1 MSKKINSCFLRVSI
15 LFCLGSI
22 SSPAVAQNVYTTWT
36 PITTDFNGAA
46 NWNPAVAPTTTN
58 YAVFSGVA
66 NPSLLPQLTAN
77 TTILGMNFTNAA
89 TGYTISTA
97 NNSALTLSSGFSSL
111 TTPGSSPAIWAQNTT
126 GTNRISTGLVIAG
139 NTSTWFQAKGGTM
152 EVTGNISESGGSR
165 QLSLASG
172 VGTGTTS
179 YYYLSGSNSYTGAT
193 TIASAA
199 LLTLGSAN
207 VLGTTAGATTIN
219 GTINLNG
226 YSITGEAITGGG
238 KGHDGASGFL
248 VNNSATA
255 ASVTGST
262 LALSSASGNWIGG
275 TGNMTIGSAISGAA
289 ANALTKVGTGE
300 ITLAGNNT
308 YAGLITVS
316 VGTLTL
322 SGNNSGASS
331 SISVSTGAV
340 LNINSANALGTGSLT
355 TSSSGTTINN
365 TSGSAVINAGTNAI
379 TLGSTTTF
387 GTTSSTSANDLDL
400 GAGLVTQN
408 SGLTINMAGNGTTLK
423 MGTLNSTR
431 ANTAGSSTG
440 AILTANNTGSGA
452 GNTLMF
458 DGFKLG
464 SAALNN
470 ITVQINGSANVAFN
484 GIIENS
490 GSFANGITINNTAT
504 TTFAGNNTYTGLTTM
519 NAAAGALTL
528 SGNNSAVSGGVT
540 LTAGTLNVNSANAL
554 GTGTL
559 TLSGNTFINNTSG
572 AAVVNA
578 GNNDVTWS
586 SGFTFG
592 TAGST
597 ATNNLNLGMGKVTVS
612 TAARSITFAGNNTEL
627 TMGTLDCSYATVT
640 SAGVIYTANGPGNTL
655 VINSYNIRSESLNNA
670 VDNIEGSAN
679 WTFNGVIANGNAS
692 TNGLNIKSTGV
703 TTFNGTN
710 TYTGKTVVYND
721 ATLRVN
727 GSLVSPV
734 TVTSNGVIGGTG
746 TISALTVS
754 TNGILEAAL
763 NSTWNTAGTLTFA
776 TNSIVRV
783 VGGTPSGSTPYTLV
797 VAATSI
803 STNTMP
809 ILNPSFSG
817 WELAVVGGTNLVLR
831 TTGGGGDTTAP
842 VITRIGSASINVDW
856 GASYTDAGATA
867 TDNVDGSVT
876 VTPTGSVNTAVPGTY
891 TMTYNARDAANNN
904 AVAVTRTVMVS
915 APSSEVR
922 ADGLSGVL
930 LYAFGA
936 NGPSDTVTKPTSMLS
951 GGNLVITAV
960 VRTDD
965 PKLTVVGQA
974 VTDLANYASGSS
986 IVTVLG
992 SAVGVDQTSLP
1003 SGCQRQTF
1011 TVAQGVDMKKFL
1023 RLSATLVP

>member
-97 NNSALTLSSGFSSL
+97 NNSALTLNSGFSSL
-111 TTPGSSPAIWAQNTT
+111 TTLGSSPAIWAQNTT
-126 GTNRISTGLVIAG
+126 GANRISTGLVIAA

-179 YYYLSGSNSYTGAT
+179 YFYLSGSNSYTGAT
-193 TIASAA
+193 TIAGGA

-275 TGNMTIGSAISGAA
+275 TGNMTIGSAISGVAN
-289 ANALTKVGTGE
+289 NALTKVGIGE

-331 SISVSTGAV
+331 SISVSAGAV

-355 TSSSGTTINN
+355 TSSSGATINN

-387 GTTSSTSANDLDL
+387 GTTSSTSANNLDL

-431 ANTAGSSTG
+431 ANNAGSSTG

-490 GSFANGITINNTAT
+490 GSFANGITIANTAT
-504 TTFAGNNTYTGLTTM
+504 TTFAGDNTYSGATTI
-519 NAAAGALTL
+519 NSGALLKIGSATALGSTLTGTTVSAGGVLDMNGQAVGNEAISISTGTGGISGSGSLINSSANSASL
-528 SGNNSAVSGGVT
+528 SGAMTLLGDTTVGAGNITLMGNIGQSGGNRM
-540 LTAGTLNVNSANAL
+540 LTKLGAGL
-554 GTGTL
+554 L
-559 TLSGNTFINNTSG
+559 TL
-572 AAVVNA
+572 A
-578 GNNDVTWS
+578 
-586 SGFTFG
+586 
-592 TAGST
+592 
-597 ATNNLNLGMGKVTVS
+597 
-612 TAARSITFAGNNTEL
+612 
-627 TMGTLDCSYATVT
+627 
-640 SAGVIYTANGPGNTL
+640 
-655 VINSYNIRSESLNNA
+655 
-670 VDNIEGSAN
+670 
-679 WTFNGVIANGNAS
+679 
-692 TNGLNIKSTGV
+692 
-703 TTFNGTN
+703 GTN
-710 TYTGKTVVYND
+710 TYTGGTTISSGSLLV
-721 ATLRVN
+721 ATNGSIASSSLSTVN
-727 GSLVSPV
+727 GGSL
-734 TVTSNGVIGGTG
+734 TVNGTSGGVVVNTGGSLGGSG
-746 TISALTVS
+746 TVGALT
-754 TNGILEAAL
+754 L
-763 NSTWNTAGTLTFA
+763 NSGGLLNPGNSPGTLTAASAIVLGGSTYNWQITSLTGTAGTNWDLF
-776 TNSIVRV
+776 
-783 VGGTPSGSTPYTLV
+783 
-797 VAATSI
+797 
-803 STNTMP
+803 
-809 ILNPSFSG
+809 
-817 WELAVVGGTNLVLR
+817 
-831 TTGGGGDTTAP
+831 
-842 VITRIGSASINVDW
+842 
-856 GASYTDAGATA
+856 
-867 TDNVDGSVT
+867 SVT
-876 VTPTGSVNTAVPGTY
+876 GLLNMS
-891 TMTYNARDAANNN
+891 D
-904 AVAVTRTVMVS
+904 VS
-915 APSSEVR
+915 SSSR
-922 ADGLSGVL
+922 W
-930 LYAFGA
+930 
-936 NGPSDTVTKPTSMLS
+936 
-951 GGNLVITAV
+951 NLVITGDSGFSGWNDNNSYSYVFAQAANV
-960 VRTDD
+960 SGFSTLVGTDVTSLFNITTSGLSNLPNGSSVAGGD
-965 PKLTVVGQA
+965 FKVVVGS
-974 VTDLANYASGSS
+974 SGGLTTLNLM
-986 IVTVLG
+986 TVPEPSTGVLFG
-992 SAVGVDQTSLP
+992 FGFVGLI
-1003 SGCQRQTF
+1003 C
-1011 TVAQGVDMKKFL
+1011 L
-1023 RLSATLVP
+1023 RILRRGKRE

>member
-1 MSKKINSCFLRVSI
+1 MKKKINSCFLRVSI

-22 SSPAVAQNVYTTWT
+22 SSSAVAATVVSTWT
-36 PITTDFNGAA
+36 PSTTDFNNAA
-46 NWNPAVAPTTTN
+46 NWSPAGAPTTTN

-66 NPSLLPQLTAN
+66 GTLPQLTAN
-77 TTILGMNFTNAA
+77 TTIMGLTFTNAA

-97 NNSALTLSSGFSSL
+97 NNSVLSLSSAYSGL
-111 TTPGSSPAIWAQNTT
+111 TTALQTPAIWAQNTT
-126 GTNRISTGLVIAG
+126 GTNRISAG
-139 NTSTWFQAKGGTM
+139 VALAAATSTWNQAKGGTL

-172 VGTGTTS
+172 VGIGTTS

-193 TIASAA
+193 TIASGS

-219 GTINLNG
+219 GTIDLNG

-262 LALSSASGNWIGG
+262 LALSSGSGNIIGG

-289 ANALTKVGTGE
+289 NNALTKIGTGE

-331 SISVSTGAV
+331 SISVSAGAV

-355 TSSSGTTINN
+355 TSSSGATINN

-504 TTFAGNNTYTGLTTM
+504 TTFAGDNTYSGATTISL
-519 NAAAGALTL
+519 GALLKIGSATALGSTL
-528 SGNNSAVSGGVT
+528 TGTTVSSGGVLDMNGQAVGNEAISIST
-540 LTAGTLNVNSANAL
+540 GTGGISGSGSLINSSANSASLSGAMTLL
-554 GTGTL
+554 GDTTVGAGNITLRGNIGQSGGNRMLTKLGAGLL
-559 TLSGNTFINNTSG
+559 TL
-572 AAVVNA
+572 A
-578 GNNDVTWS
+578 
-586 SGFTFG
+586 
-592 TAGST
+592 
-597 ATNNLNLGMGKVTVS
+597 
-612 TAARSITFAGNNTEL
+612 
-627 TMGTLDCSYATVT
+627 
-640 SAGVIYTANGPGNTL
+640 
-655 VINSYNIRSESLNNA
+655 
-670 VDNIEGSAN
+670 
-679 WTFNGVIANGNAS
+679 
-692 TNGLNIKSTGV
+692 
-703 TTFNGTN
+703 GTN
-710 TYTGKTVVYND
+710 TYTGGTTISSGSLLV
-721 ATLRVN
+721 ATNGSIASSSLSTVN
-727 GSLVSPV
+727 GGSLTVNGTAGGVVVNTGGSLGGSGTVGAVTLNSGGLLNPGNSPGTLNATSASLLAGSTYDWEIKNAAGGPSQAGTNWDLLNV
-734 TVTSNGVIGGTG
+734 TNELNLSTLTTSNR
-746 TISALTVS
+746 L
-754 TNGILEAAL
+754 
-763 NSTWNTAGTLTFA
+763 
-776 TNSIVRV
+776 
-783 VGGTPSGSTPYTLV
+783 
-797 VAATSI
+797 
-803 STNTMP
+803 
-809 ILNPSFSG
+809 
-817 WELAVVGGTNLVLR
+817 NLVLKSLDSAGLA
-831 TTGGGGDTTAP
+831 TISLLNFSSGTNYSWVFAQAGSINNAAFTVGADVTDYFDINTTAFN
-842 VITRIGSASINVDW
+842 GGAQL
-856 GASYTDAGATA
+856 ASYFK
-867 TDNVDGSVT
+867 VEVGSDSVSNLRT
-876 VTPTGSVNTAVPGTY
+876 LSLTTIPEPSTGSMFGLGFAGLV
-891 TMTYNARDAANNN
+891 
-904 AVAVTRTVMVS
+904 VTR
-915 APSSEVR
+915 
-922 ADGLSGVL
+922 L
-930 LYAFGA
+930 LRRKI
-936 NGPSDTVTKPTSMLS
+936 S
-951 GGNLVITAV
+951 
-960 VRTDD
+960 
-965 PKLTVVGQA
+965 
-974 VTDLANYASGSS
+974 
-986 IVTVLG
+986 
-992 SAVGVDQTSLP
+992 
-1003 SGCQRQTF
+1003 
-1011 TVAQGVDMKKFL
+1011 
-1023 RLSATLVP
+1023 

>member
-66 NPSLLPQLTAN
+66 DPSLLPQLTAN

-97 NNSALTLSSGFSSL
+97 NNSVLTLSSSYSGL
-111 TTPGSSPAIWAQNTT
+111 VTAGSSPAIWAQNTT
-126 GTNRISTGLVIAG
+126 GTNRISTALVLTPTT
-139 NTSTWFQAKGGTM
+139 TSTWFQAKGGTL
-152 EVTGNISESGGSR
+152 EVTGNISEGGTGPK

-193 TIASAA
+193 TIASGS

-289 ANALTKVGTGE
+289 NNALTKVGTGE

-331 SISVSTGAV
+331 SISVSAGAV

-355 TSSSGTTINN
+355 TSSTGATINN

-379 TLGSTTTF
+379 TLGATTTF
-387 GTTSSTSANDLDL
+387 GTTNSTSANDLDL
-400 GAGLVTQN
+400 GAGLVTQS

-431 ANTAGSSTG
+431 TNTAGNSLG

-452 GNTLMF
+452 GNTLVF

-470 ITVQINGSANVAFN
+470 ITVQINGNANVVFN

-490 GSFANGITINNTAT
+490 GSFSNGITINNTAR
-504 TTFAGNNTYTGLTTM
+504 TTFAGDNTYSGATTISS
-519 NAAAGALTL
+519 GALLKIGSATALGSTLTGTTVSAGGVLDMNGQAVGNEAISISTGTGGISGSGSLINSSANSASL
-528 SGNNSAVSGGVT
+528 SGAMTLLGDTTVGAGNITLRGNIGQSGGNRM
-540 LTAGTLNVNSANAL
+540 LTKLGAGL
-554 GTGTL
+554 L
-559 TLSGNTFINNTSG
+559 TL
-572 AAVVNA
+572 A
-578 GNNDVTWS
+578 
-586 SGFTFG
+586 
-592 TAGST
+592 
-597 ATNNLNLGMGKVTVS
+597 
-612 TAARSITFAGNNTEL
+612 
-627 TMGTLDCSYATVT
+627 
-640 SAGVIYTANGPGNTL
+640 
-655 VINSYNIRSESLNNA
+655 
-670 VDNIEGSAN
+670 
-679 WTFNGVIANGNAS
+679 
-692 TNGLNIKSTGV
+692 
-703 TTFNGTN
+703 GTN
-710 TYTGKTVVYND
+710 TYTGGTTISSGSLLV
-721 ATLRVN
+721 ATNGSIASSSLSTVN
-727 GSLVSPV
+727 GGSLTVNGTAGGVVVNTGGSLGGSGTVGAVTLNSGGLLNPGNSPGTLNATSASLLAGSTYNWEIQNAAGGPSAAGTNWDLLNV
-734 TVTSNGVIGGTG
+734 TNELNLSTLTTSNR
-746 TISALTVS
+746 L
-754 TNGILEAAL
+754 
-763 NSTWNTAGTLTFA
+763 
-776 TNSIVRV
+776 
-783 VGGTPSGSTPYTLV
+783 
-797 VAATSI
+797 
-803 STNTMP
+803 
-809 ILNPSFSG
+809 
-817 WELAVVGGTNLVLR
+817 NLVLKSLDSAGLA
-831 TTGGGGDTTAP
+831 TISLLNFSSGTNYSWIFAQAGSINNAAFTVGADVTDYFDIDTTAFN
-842 VITRIGSASINVDW
+842 GGAQL
-856 GASYTDAGATA
+856 ASYFK
-867 TDNVDGSVT
+867 VEVGSDSVSNLRT
-876 VTPTGSVNTAVPGTY
+876 LSLTTIPEPSTGSMFGLGLAGLV
-891 TMTYNARDAANNN
+891 
-904 AVAVTRTVMVS
+904 VTR
-915 APSSEVR
+915 
-922 ADGLSGVL
+922 L
-930 LYAFGA
+930 LRRKQ
-936 NGPSDTVTKPTSMLS
+936 S
-951 GGNLVITAV
+951 
-960 VRTDD
+960 
-965 PKLTVVGQA
+965 
-974 VTDLANYASGSS
+974 
-986 IVTVLG
+986 
-992 SAVGVDQTSLP
+992 
-1003 SGCQRQTF
+1003 
-1011 TVAQGVDMKKFL
+1011 
-1023 RLSATLVP
+1023 